1 MKRTRKYVIRQKPR
15 RHVSV
20 SVAAAKK
27 GWRTRRKLA
36 RAAPPIL
43 LRLLDEVQAERRRGR
58 GLTRRLESIRL
69 CR

>member
-36 RAAPPIL
+36 RKEAAVSEL
-43 LRLLDEVQAERRRGR
+43 AL
-58 GLTRRLESIRL
+58 
-69 CR
+69 